1 MAISGTGP
9 RVDRLTK
16 RDWDRILDALNRV
29 AADSWDEACYG
40 PRPDWE
46 ALIARVQQRLQ
57 ARPRKTP

>member
-1 MAISGTGP
+1 M
-9 RVDRLTK
+9 DRLTK